1 MDNLLHIYFVFLGN
15 FINTFLVF
23 RFAEINLKQKIQI
36 KDKIM
41 LLCIDFI
48 YSVIPEKFL
57 LPTLPNIVIALL
69 FLLYIAR
76 PNLKQGCFIFI
87 KFEIY
92 SHIIPAII
100 LFTHSL
106 IFNDFNVISVSS
118 PYETYK
124 VITTLFLSY
133 VFYVLYTNYKKNRRF
148 HTRYHIYF
156 NVVIFAVC
164 LLLSYSTLY
173 ICRREPDS
181 QTLPLLFTT
190 LIILIILCISLYDKF
205 LTLTEENAGYK
216 IQMEINRLQKDYA
229 VQAEETLK
237 DLRSIRHDIK
247 NHLIIIDGYARL
259 KNFEKIREYIHKIHH
274 RFSEIPLIQTPSV
287 IVSAILNEKSEL
299 ARQKGIPCKITCD
312 FTHMSAD
319 DFSMTTI
326 LGNLLDNALTAA
338 SKCPEGWMNASLRQV
353 DSSLIITIDNSHAE
367 SISEKNGVFA
377 STKSDQPHLHGIGI
391 KNVRKAVKDLNGQIE
406 VYYTDD
412 VFHVGIT
419 LPNYA

>member
-1 MDNLLHIYFVFLGN
+1 MNNLFRIYFDFLGN
-15 FINTFLVF
+15 LIETLLLF
-23 RFAEINLKQKIQI
+23 RFTEFQLKQKMQPQY
-36 KDKIM
+36 KII
-41 LLCIDFI
+41 LLIINFI
-48 YSVIPEKFL
+48 YSIPENLPFSALISVTFML
-57 LPTLPNIVIALL
+57 LS
-69 FLLYIAR
+69 LLYFTH
-76 PNLKQGCFIFI
+76 PDLKQGCFIFI
-87 KFEIY
+87 KLELYFY
-92 SHIIPAII
+92 ASSAIV
-100 LFTHSL
+100 LLVHSL
-106 IFNDFNVISVSS
+106 IFNDFRIISTSS
-118 PYETYK
+118 LYEAYK
-124 VITTLFLSY
+124 IITTLFLSY
-133 VFYVLYTNYKKNRRF
+133 VFYVLYTNYKKNQRF

-156 NVVIFAVC
+156 NMVIFAVC

-181 QTLPLLFTT
+181 QVLPLLFTT
-190 LIILIILCISLYDKF
+190 LIILIILCISLYDRF

-216 IQMEINRLQKDYA
+216 IQAEINRLQEGYA

-247 NHLIIIDGYARL
+247 NHLIIIDGYARQ
-259 KNFEKIREYIHKIHH
+259 KNFEKIREYIHKIHR

-287 IVSAILNEKSEL
+287 IVSAILNDKAEL
-299 ARQKGIPCKITCD
+299 ARQRGIPCEITCD
-312 FTHMSAD
+312 FPHLKAD

-338 SKCPEGWMNASLRQV
+338 SKCPDGWMNVSLRQV
-353 DSSLIITIDNSHAE
+353 DSRLIITIDNSHTE
-367 SISEKNGVFA
+367 NICEKSGVFT

-406 VYYTDD
+406 IYYTED

>member
-1 MDNLLHIYFVFLGN
+1 MSLIIIFLLHSFVFD
-15 FINTFLVF
+15 NTSVF
-23 RFAEINLKQKIQI
+23 
-36 KDKIM
+36 
-41 LLCIDFI
+41 
-48 YSVIPEKFL
+48 
-57 LPTLPNIVIALL
+57 
-69 FLLYIAR
+69 
-76 PNLKQGCFIFI
+76 
-87 KFEIY
+87 
-92 SHIIPAII
+92 
-100 LFTHSL
+100 
-106 IFNDFNVISVSS
+106 SS
-118 PYETYK
+118 PSIYHSYNSVT
-124 VITTLFLSY
+124 IIFLTY
-133 VFYVLYTNYKKNRRF
+133 VFYVLYTNYKKNQRF
-148 HTRYHIYF
+148 HTHYHIYF
-156 NVVIFAVC
+156 NVMIFSVC

-190 LIILIILCISLYDKF
+190 LIILIILCISLYDRF

-237 DLRSIRHDIK
+237 NLRSIRHDIK
-247 NHLIIIDGYARL
+247 NHLIIIDGYAGQ
-259 KNFEKIREYIHKIHH
+259 KNFEKIREYIHKIHR

-287 IVSAILNEKSEL
+287 IASAILNEKSEL
-299 ARQKGIPCKITCD
+299 ARQKGISCKITCD

-319 DFSMTTI
+319 DFSMITI

-338 SKCPEGWMNASLRQV
+338 SRCPGGWMNVSLRQV

-367 SISEKNGVFA
+367 NIREKSGIFS

-391 KNVRKAVKDLNGQIE
+391 KNVRKAVKGLNGQIE
-406 VYYTDD
+406 ISYTED

>member
-1 MDNLLHIYFVFLGN
+1 MNNLFRIYFDFLGN
-15 FINTFLVF
+15 LIETLLLF
-23 RFAEINLKQKIQI
+23 RFTEFQLKQKIQPQY
-36 KDKIM
+36 KII
-41 LLCIDFI
+41 LLIINFI
-48 YSVIPEKFL
+48 YSIPEK
-57 LPTLPNIVIALL
+57 LPFSALISITFMLL
-69 FLLYIAR
+69 FLLYFTH

-87 KFEIY
+87 KLELY
-92 SHIIPAII
+92 SYASSAIV
-100 LFTHSL
+100 LLVHSL
-106 IFNDFNVISVSS
+106 IFNDFRIISTSS
-118 PYETYK
+118 LYETYK
-124 VITTLFLSY
+124 IITTLFLSY

-216 IQMEINRLQKDYA
+216 IQAEINRLQKDYA

-247 NHLIIIDGYARL
+247 NHLIIIDGYARQ
-259 KNFEKIREYIHKIHH
+259 KNFEKIREYIHKIYR

-338 SKCPEGWMNASLRQV
+338 SKCPGGWMNVSFRQV

>member
-1 MDNLLHIYFVFLGN
+1 MDNLFRIYFDVLGN
-15 FINTFLVF
+15 FVGTFLLF
-23 RFAEINLKQKIQI
+23 RFAEFNLRKEIKI
-36 KDKIM
+36 KDKLI
-41 LLCIDFI
+41 LLTLNLV
-48 YSVIPEKFL
+48 YSIPEKFSFASL
-57 LPTLPNIVIALL
+57 VSIIITLL
-69 FLLYIAR
+69 FLLFVTR
-76 PNLKQGCFIFI
+76 PNYKHGCYIFF
-87 KFEIY
+87 KYYIY
-92 SHIIPAII
+92 SYM
-100 LFTHSL
+100 SL
-106 IFNDFNVISVSS
+106 IIIFLLHSFVFNDTSVFSS
-118 PYETYK
+118 PPIYHTYNS
-124 VITTLFLSY
+124 IIIIFLTY

-156 NVVIFAVC
+156 NAVIFAVC

-216 IQMEINRLQKDYA
+216 IQMEINRLQEDYA

-247 NHLIIIDGYARL
+247 NHLIIIDGYAGQ
-259 KNFEKIREYIHKIHH
+259 KNFEKIREYIHKIHC
-274 RFSEIPLIQTPSV
+274 RFSESPLIQTPSV
-287 IVSAILNEKSEL
+287 VVSAILNEKSEL
-299 ARQKGIPCKITCD
+299 ARQRGIRCKITCD
-312 FTHMSAD
+312 FPHLKAD

-338 SKCPEGWMNASLRQV
+338 SKCPEGWMNISLRQV
-353 DSSLIITIDNSHAE
+353 DSSLIIIIYNSHAE
-367 SISEKNGVFA
+367 SISEKCGIFA
-377 STKSDQPHLHGIGI
+377 STKSDLPHLHGIGI

-406 VYYTDD
+406 VYYTED

>member
-1 MDNLLHIYFVFLGN
+1 MDSIFDIYINVLGN
-15 FINTFLVF
+15 FIDVFLF
-23 RFAEINLKQKIQI
+23 LRFTKANLKQK
-36 KDKIM
+36 
-41 LLCIDFI
+41 LLLIHKFILLSIYFVYSISIFANIPFYISIIIDF
-48 YSVIPEKFL
+48 
-57 LPTLPNIVIALL
+57 L
-69 FLLYIAR
+69 FLVVIAR
-76 PNLKQGCFIFI
+76 PNFKNALFILV
-87 KFEIY
+87 KFQAFSYISTFAIFFSY
-92 SHIIPAII
+92 SIV
-100 LFTHSL
+100 
-106 IFNDFNVISVSS
+106 FNDFGD
-118 PYETYK
+118 
-124 VITTLFLSY
+124 ITTSSIYEKYRLIIVLFLTY
-133 VFYVLYTNYKKNRRF
+133 VFYVLYTNYKKNQRF
-148 HTRYHIYF
+148 HTHYHIYF

-173 ICRREPDS
+173 ICRRDPES
-181 QTLPLLFTT
+181 QVLPLLFTT

-216 IQMEINRLQKDYA
+216 IQAEINRLQKDYA

-247 NHLIIIDGYARL
+247 NHLIIIDGYARQ
-259 KNFEKIREYIHKIHH
+259 KNFEKIREYIHKIYR

-338 SKCPEGWMNASLRQV
+338 SKCPGGWMNVSLRQV

-391 KNVRKAVKDLNGQIE
+391 KNVHKAVKDLNGQIE

>member
-1 MDNLLHIYFVFLGN
+1 MDNLFRIYFDVLGN
-15 FINTFLVF
+15 FVGTFLLF
-23 RFAEINLKQKIQI
+23 RFAEFNLRKEIKI
-36 KDKIM
+36 KDKLI
-41 LLCIDFI
+41 LLTLNLV
-48 YSVIPEKFL
+48 YSIPEKFSFASL
-57 LPTLPNIVIALL
+57 VSIIITLL
-69 FLLYIAR
+69 FLLFVTR
-76 PNLKQGCFIFI
+76 PNYKHGCYIFF
-87 KFEIY
+87 KYYIY
-92 SHIIPAII
+92 SYM
-100 LFTHSL
+100 SL
-106 IFNDFNVISVSS
+106 IIIFLLHSFVFNDTSVFSS
-118 PYETYK
+118 PPIYHTYNS
-124 VITTLFLSY
+124 IIIIFLTY

-156 NVVIFAVC
+156 NAVIFAVC

-216 IQMEINRLQKDYA
+216 IQMEINRLQEDYA

-247 NHLIIIDGYARL
+247 NHLIIIDGYAGQ
-259 KNFEKIREYIHKIHH
+259 KNFEKIREYIHKIHC

-287 IVSAILNEKSEL
+287 VVSAILNEKSEL
-299 ARQKGIPCKITCD
+299 ARQRGIRCKITCD
-312 FTHMSAD
+312 FPHLKAD

-338 SKCPEGWMNASLRQV
+338 SKCPEGWMNISLRQV
-353 DSSLIITIDNSHAE
+353 DSSLIIIIYNSHAE
-367 SISEKNGVFA
+367 SISEKCGIFA
-377 STKSDQPHLHGIGI
+377 STKSDLPHLHGIGI

-406 VYYTDD
+406 VYYTED